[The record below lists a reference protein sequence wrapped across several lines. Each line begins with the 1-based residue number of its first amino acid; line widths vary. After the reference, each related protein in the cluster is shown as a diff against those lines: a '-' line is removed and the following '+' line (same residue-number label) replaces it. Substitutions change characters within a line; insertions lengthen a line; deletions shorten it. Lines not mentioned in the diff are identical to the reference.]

1 MILAITYFDIGKY
14 GLTVDKSVII
24 CYTVIEV
31 IIMPDLFDTA
41 IVEKRN
47 ILNAVRSN
55 SMTLQELRFFS
66 IYLSKINPWDKSTRV
81 VRFPLDDF
89 RRIMGLGAGENIA
102 HFRYTIRHILQQVVE
117 VPNEKGTGYTAF
129 QLFKQAEVAKD
140 DNDEWYVEF
149 DAHDK
154 ALPLMFDFKNK
165 YFKYELW
172 NALRLKSPNQVRM
185 YEILKQYEGLGKR
198 ELTVKELRELIGIGK
213 NEYSGRTGWSD
224 FKKKVL
230 DSCQQALKETTDI
243 CYTYERGKVGK
254 GGKWLSVV
262 FHIKKNKDYVDRL
275 TLDEFIARQ
284 PKPEPIALDTVGE
297 DGEFVGQTS
306 FFDDDASELRE
317 DYAEYEDED
326 EKWARVYGSE
336 MLAQLAEAC
345 QYEFDKDEMSVI
357 FGLMR
362 KLPIPRDRQTDD
374 LQFGR
379 KFWLEDLYNQFLVA
393 ARQAELYGEPIKHR
407 HRYFCRMIENYDKF

>member
-1 MILAITYFDIGKY
+1 
-14 GLTVDKSVII
+14 
-24 CYTVIEV
+24 
-31 IIMPDLFDTA
+31 MPDLFDTA

-117 VPNEKGTGYTAF
+117 VPNEKGTGYTVF
-129 QLFKQAEVAKD
+129 QLFKRAKVEKNE
-140 DNDEWYVEF
+140 NDEWYVEF
-149 DAHDK
+149 DAHDD

-198 ELTVKELRELIGIGK
+198 ELTIKELRELIGIDK

-262 FHIKKNKDYVDRL
+262 FHIEKNKDYVDRL
-275 TLDEFIARQ
+275 TLDEFIAQQ
-284 PKPEPIALDTVGE
+284 PSPEPLAPDTIGE
-297 DGEFVGQTS
+297 DGEFFGQTS
-306 FFDDDASELRE
+306 FFDDDAHDLSE
-317 DYAEYEDED
+317 DYSEYADED
-326 EKWARVYGSE
+326 EKWIRVYGSE

-345 QYEFDKDEMSVI
+345 QYEFDKNEMSVI

-362 KLPIPRDRQTDD
+362 DLPIPRDRQTND
-374 LQFGR
+374 LHFGR
-379 KFWLEDLYNQFLVA
+379 VFWLKDLYNNFLVA
-393 ARQAELYGEPIKHR
+393 VHQAELYGEPIKYR
-407 HRYFCRMIENYDKF
+407 YRYFCRMIENCDRF

>member
-1 MILAITYFDIGKY
+1 M
-14 GLTVDKSVII
+14 S
-24 CYTVIEV
+24 E
-31 IIMPDLFDTA
+31 LFDKA

-55 SMTLQELRFFS
+55 NMTLQELRFFS

-81 VRFPLDDF
+81 VRFPLNDF
-89 RRIMGLGAGENIA
+89 RRIMGLGAGENIT

-129 QLFKQAEVAKD
+129 QLFKRAKIEKD
-140 DNDEWYVEF
+140 ENDNWYVEF
-149 DAHDK
+149 DAHDD
-154 ALPLMFDFKNK
+154 ALPLMFDFKTR

-172 NALRLKSPNQVRM
+172 NALRLKSSNQIRM

-198 ELTVKELRELIGIGK
+198 ELPVTELRELLGIGK

-262 FHIKKNKDYVDRL
+262 FHIKKNENYVPQL
-275 TLDEFIARQ
+275 TLDEFISQ
-284 PKPEPIALDTVGE
+284 QPEPKPLAIGTMDENDEIDYGSDLLNVMNVVSDNTFTKEELTVLKNHIVSKLDTADLV
-297 DGEFVGQTS
+297 DCTNYFKKQY
-306 FFDDDASELRE
+306 DLL
-317 DYAEYEDED
+317 
-326 EKWARVYGSE
+326 VYQDSKKHISNKFKYIRK
-336 MLAQLAEAC
+336 MLENDV
-345 QYEFDKDEMSVI
+345 E
-357 FGLMR
+357 R
-362 KLPIPRDRQTDD
+362 
-374 LQFGR
+374 
-379 KFWLEDLYNQFLVA
+379 
-393 ARQAELYGEPIKHR
+393 
-407 HRYFCRMIENYDKF
+407 IE

>member
-1 MILAITYFDIGKY
+1 M
-14 GLTVDKSVII
+14 S
-24 CYTVIEV
+24 E
-31 IIMPDLFDTA
+31 LFETA

-81 VRFPLDDF
+81 LRFPLDDF
-89 RRIMGLGAGENIA
+89 RRIMGLGAGENIT
-102 HFRYTIRHILQQVVE
+102 HFKYTIRHILQQVVE

-129 QLFKQAEVAKD
+129 QLFKQATVEKD
-140 DNDEWYVEF
+140 EQGEWYVEF

-154 ALPLMFDFKNK
+154 ALPLMFDFKNR

-198 ELTVKELRELIGIGK
+198 ELTITELRELLGIGK
-213 NEYSGRTGWSD
+213 KEYSDRTGWSN

-243 CYTYERGKVGK
+243 CYTYERGRVGK
-254 GGKWLSVV
+254 GGKWLTII
-262 FHIKKNKDYVDRL
+262 FHIKKNEDYVDQL
-275 TLDEFIARQ
+275 TLDEFIAQQ
-284 PKPEPIALDTVGE
+284 PKPEPLALDTMDE
-297 DGEFVGQTS
+297 HGEFVGQTT
-306 FFDDDASELRE
+306 FFDDDNDNNLDPE
-317 DYAEYEDED
+317 DEEAEYED
-326 EKWARVYGSE
+326 EKWARVYGSDI
-336 MLAQLAEAC
+336 LAELAESC
-345 QYEFDKDEMSVI
+345 KYEFDKDQMNVI

-362 KLPIPRDRQTDD
+362 DLPIPPDPQTNS
-374 LQFGR
+374 LHFGR
-379 KFWLEDLYNQFLVA
+379 VFWLTDMYNKLLVA
-393 ARQAELYGEPIKHR
+393 VHQAELYGEPIKNR
-407 HRYFCRMIENYDKF
+407 YRYFCRMIENYDKT